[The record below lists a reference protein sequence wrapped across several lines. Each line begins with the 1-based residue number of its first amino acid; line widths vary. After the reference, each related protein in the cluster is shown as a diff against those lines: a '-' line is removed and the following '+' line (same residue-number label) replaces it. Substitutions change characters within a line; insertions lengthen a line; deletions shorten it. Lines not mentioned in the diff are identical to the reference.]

1 MERKLSQKAT
11 KIRQRLTFSRNNRT
25 RASTMSSSTA
35 SINIPGSRPRSA
47 TSPLSSN
54 LAETSL
60 DNKDD
65 VRCYNFEDGPGYFR
79 PASPLIDRQE
89 IEEDLE
95 DEVKHSCSLLIQS
108 LDRGLP
114 MWPYFETGS
123 LSTRHGHSG
132 PVAKASSLETR
143 TNFQGRRLSPAR
155 ILEKEILA
163 PKAEHDSGVAFS
175 NQSPRYYG
183 RAYQNISP
191 TAHVSATAT
200 ATATTTG
207 NGNGNGRF
215 YGGRLSTSPH
225 EEEESRGRARGRS
238 FATET
243 TSPQSRSRSRSPSF
257 SRSRSSSPVLF
268 PYSPPQTDA
277 LWAHD
282 DTHDLKPLNQP
293 LAERDISLG
302 VEGMT
307 WLRASL
313 DMQTRRDIHSSP
325 TNPPPTQ
332 KNSLHPAPAAP
343 RRFYST
349 RQAPTKKKFANFS
362 AYEVTSSRNSS
373 ICGSVSVHSFSSFDE
388 DGDGEEKSYH
398 GFYKLCFDGADTTN
412 PATPVPR
419 NQETVYSVGLS
430 PDDAQPRHKRKRAS
444 HLLKKLTGL
453 GMRKRE
459 PSMEGR
465 RIHTAVVAAG

>member
-11 KIRQRLTFSRNNRT
+11 KIRQRLTFSRNSRT

-47 TSPLSSN
+47 TTPLSSN
-54 LAETSL
+54 IPETSL

-65 VRCYNFEDGPGYFR
+65 IRRYNFEEEPGFFR

-95 DEVKHSCSLLIQS
+95 DEVKHSCSLLLQS

-114 MWPYFETGS
+114 MWPCFETGS
-123 LSTRHGHSG
+123 LSTRHGHG
-132 PVAKASSLETR
+132 GTVAQASSLETR

-155 ILEKEILA
+155 IVEKEIPA
-163 PKAEHDSGVAFS
+163 RKAEHDSGVAFS

-191 TAHVSATAT
+191 ALHVSATAT
-200 ATATTTG
+200 ATVTC
-207 NGNGNGRF
+207 NGNGRF
-215 YGGRLSTSPH
+215 YGGRLSSSPH
-225 EEEESRGRARGRS
+225 EEEESRGRTRGCS

-243 TSPQSRSRSRSPSF
+243 TSPQSPSRSRSPSF

-282 DTHDLKPLNQP
+282 DTHNMKPLNQP

-313 DMQTRRDIHSSP
+313 DMQACRDIHSSP

-332 KNSLHPAPAAP
+332 KNSLNPAPAAP

-349 RQAPTKKKFANFS
+349 RQAPTKKKLANFS

-373 ICGSVSVHSFSSFDE
+373 ICGSISVHSFSSFDE

-398 GFYKLCFDGADTTN
+398 SFYKLCVDGAGTTN
-412 PATPVPR
+412 PATAMPR

-444 HLLKKLTGL
+444 HLLKKLAGL

-465 RIHTAVVAAG
+465 RIHTAVAAAG

>member
-11 KIRQRLTFSRNNRT
+11 KIRQRLTFSRNSRT
-25 RASTMSSSTA
+25 RASTMSSSTV
-35 SINIPGSRPRSA
+35 SVNIPGSRPRSA
-47 TSPLSSN
+47 TTPLSSN
-54 LAETSL
+54 LAETPL
-60 DNKDD
+60 DSIDD
-65 VRCYNFEDGPGYFR
+65 IRCYKFEDEPGYFQ

-89 IEEDLE
+89 LEEDLE

-114 MWPYFETGS
+114 MWPCFETGS
-123 LSTRHGHSG
+123 LSTRHGHAG
-132 PVAKASSLETR
+132 TVAKASSLETR

-155 ILEKEILA
+155 ILKKEIPA
-163 PKAEHDSGVAFS
+163 RKAEHDSGVAFS

-183 RAYQNISP
+183 RAYQNMTLAANVSP
-191 TAHVSATAT
+191 MATAT
-200 ATATTTG
+200 ATG
-207 NGNGNGRF
+207 NGAGRF
-215 YGGRLSTSPH
+215 YGGRPSTSPH
-225 EEEESRGRARGRS
+225 EEDEPRGRTRGRS

-243 TSPQSRSRSRSPSF
+243 TSPQSRSRSRSPSI

-282 DTHDLKPLNQP
+282 NTHDMKPLNQP

-313 DMQTRRDIHSSP
+313 DMQTRRDTHSSP
-325 TNPPPTQ
+325 TDPTPTQ
-332 KNSLHPAPAAP
+332 KNSLNPAPAAP

-349 RQAPTKKKFANFS
+349 RQAPTKKNFAEFS
-362 AYEVTSSRNSS
+362 SCEVTGSRNSS
-373 ICGSVSVHSFSSFDE
+373 ICGSISVHSFSSFDE
-388 DGDGEEKSYH
+388 DGDEGEKSYH
-398 GFYKLCFDGADTTN
+398 GFYKLCVDGAGATN
-412 PATPVPR
+412 PATVVPW

-430 PDDAQPRHKRKRAS
+430 PNDTQPRHKRKRAS

-465 RIHTAVVAAG
+465 RIHTAVAAAG

>member
-11 KIRQRLTFSRNNRT
+11 KIRQRLTFSRNGRT

-35 SINIPGSRPRSA
+35 SINMPGSRPRSA
-47 TSPLSSN
+47 TTPLSSN
-54 LAETSL
+54 LAENSL
-60 DNKDD
+60 DNNNDI
-65 VRCYNFEDGPGYFR
+65 RCYNFEDESGFFR

-114 MWPYFETGS
+114 MWPCLETGS
-123 LSTRHGHSG
+123 LPTRHGHG
-132 PVAKASSLETR
+132 GTVAKASSHETR

-155 ILEKEILA
+155 ILMKEIPA
-163 PKAEHDSGVAFS
+163 RKAGHDSGVAFS

-191 TAHVSATAT
+191 AAHVSVTAT
-200 ATATTTG
+200 ATATVT
-207 NGNGNGRF
+207 GNGRF
-215 YGGRLSTSPH
+215 YGGRASTSPRD
-225 EEEESRGRARGRS
+225 EEESRGRTRGRS

-243 TSPQSRSRSRSPSF
+243 TSPKSRSRSRSPSF

-277 LWAHD
+277 LWTRD
-282 DTHDLKPLNQP
+282 DTHEMKPLNQP
-293 LAERDISLG
+293 LVERDISLG

-313 DMQTRRDIHSSP
+313 DLQPRRDIHSSP
-325 TNPPPTQ
+325 TDQPPTQ
-332 KNSLHPAPAAP
+332 KNTFNPATAAP

-349 RQAPTKKKFANFS
+349 RQAPVKKNLADFS

-373 ICGSVSVHSFSSFDE
+373 ICGSISVHSFSSFDG

-398 GFYKLCFDGADTTN
+398 GFYKLSIDGAGAMN
-412 PATPVPR
+412 PATDVPQ
-419 NQETVYSVGLS
+419 NQEAIYSVGLV

-444 HLLKKLTGL
+444 HLLKKLAGL

-465 RIHTAVVAAG
+465 RIQTAVAAAG